1 MIKKIAIQTFGCK
14 LNFAESSHIMQ
25 EFAKEEYRIASQAE
39 HADIFIIHSC
49 AVTKNA
55 EKKVR
60 NTIRQCHRKNPNTK
74 IIVIGC
80 YAELSPKEL
89 SEIEGVSIIAGNNF
103 KYNLQSLIET
113 EEKQTLTGETKNNT
127 FTPLASGNDR
137 TRTFF
142 KIQDG
147 CDYFCSYCTIPLA
160 RFRSRSASIAATIE
174 AFKKI
179 ETQKEIIL
187 TGVNIGDFGRKN
199 NETFHDLLEEM
210 SKSKQAKRIRL
221 SSVEPD
227 LMHDNIIQLIKDSN
241 NLMPHF
247 HLPLQAGTDE
257 ILKLMKRKYTTNFFR
272 NLVNKIRSEIPNAYI
287 SCDILVGFPGE
298 TDELFKQTVNY
309 IKELDI
315 NDLHVFSFSER
326 PNTKAEQLQGKII
339 ATEKNARSKIINAI
353 AKEKMYNFAKQQAN
367 KKHRVLFEKQEIN
380 NYLYGF
386 SKNYLRVK
394 IKYNEKYINEIIT
407 VKTSPPDNDGILK
420 TTEICTQ
427 D

>member
-1 MIKKIAIQTFGCK
+1 MIKNIAIQTFGCK

-25 EFAKEEYRIASQAE
+25 EFAKEEYRIVKQPE

-60 NTIRQCHRKNPNTK
+60 NTIRQCHRKNPDTK

-80 YAELSPKEL
+80 YAELSPHEL
-89 SEIEGVSIIAGNNF
+89 SKIEGVSSIAGNNY
-103 KYNLQSLIET
+103 KYNILPLIEK
-113 EEKQTLTGETKNNT
+113 EEKQILTGKTKNNT
-127 FTPLASGNDR
+127 FTPLASGKDR

-160 RFRSRSASIAATIE
+160 RFKSRSASIVDTITL
-174 AFKKI
+174 FKQI
-179 ETQKEIIL
+179 EQQKEIVL
-187 TGVNIGDFGRKN
+187 TGVNIGDFGKEN
-199 NETFHDLLEEM
+199 NETLYELLKEM

-227 LMHDNIIQLIKDSN
+227 LMHNNIIQLIKNND

-257 ILKLMKRKYTTNFFR
+257 ILKLMKRKYTTDFFR
-272 NLVNKIRSEIPNAYI
+272 NLVNTIRTEIPNAYI

-298 TDELFKQTVNY
+298 TKELFEKTIHY
-309 IKELDI
+309 IKELNI
-315 NDLHVFSFSER
+315 NDLHIFSFSER
-326 PNTKAEQLQGKII
+326 PNTKASQLQGKIT
-339 ATEKNARSKIINAI
+339 ATEKNIRSKILHEI
-353 AKEKMYNFAKQQAN
+353 AKEKMYNFATQQAN

-386 SKNYLRVK
+386 SENYLRVK
-394 IKYNEKYINEIIT
+394 IKYDEKYINRIIT
-407 VKTSPPDNDGILK
+407 VKTSPPDNDGILRGLL
-420 TTEICTQ
+420 
-427 D
+427 